1 MSAEDALSVLLVED
15 DALLRESLVGYLE
28 LSGFAVRAAGDGLG
42 FYRALSESRPDVAVI
57 DLGLPDQ
64 SGETL
69 VDYLRRNTAIPI
81 VVVTA
86 RDTLETRIDCYG
98 IGADLFLGKPV
109 DGRELAAAIR
119 SLAGRQRARPEPVP
133 AASRAW
139 ILCTRTR
146 SLASPAGRKVGLTV
160 RECEFVALLAESPG
174 TTVAREHLTLALY
187 GRDDATA
194 AHALDTLVRRT
205 RQKVQLDTGES
216 APILTEYG
224 VGYRFSVEIESTAC

>member
-1 MSAEDALSVLLVED
+1 MTEPAIQVLLIED
-15 DALLRESLVGYLE
+15 DALLRESLASFLE
-28 LSGFAVRAAGDGLG
+28 VSGFTVRTASDGMG
-42 FYRALSESRPDVAVI
+42 FYRALSEASPDVAVV

-81 VVVTA
+81 VVITA
-86 RDTLETRIDCYG
+86 RDTLDTRIDCYR

-119 SLAGRQRARPEPVP
+119 SLAGRQRTAP
-133 AASRAW
+133 ATGYVVSHAW
-139 ILCTRTR
+139 LLDVSTRT
-146 SLASPAGRKVGLTV
+146 LASPDGTKAELTA
-160 RECEFVALLAESPG
+160 RECKFIALLFESPG
-174 TTVAREHLTLALY
+174 NTIERAHLSQALY
-187 GRDDATA
+187 GRDDAAA

-205 RQKVQLDTGES
+205 RQKIQVATGDA

-224 VGYRFSVEIESTAC
+224 VGYRFTAKVEHSSR